1 MKAIIL
7 AAGYATR
14 MYPLTKDK
22 PKALLPIGGKVMLD
36 YLMDEVATIRE
47 IDTVYIVTNSRFAG
61 QFSAWAEEA
70 AARYPRLKLDVLDD
84 GTDSNE
90 NRLGAVG
97 DMRFVLDHRPVD
109 DDLLVA
115 ASDNFF
121 TFPLKDMVDDFRAHG
136 RDTLLGQHLGWVED
150 LKRFAVA
157 TLDENARVT
166 ALVEKPQQP
175 PTDIGI
181 YALYLYKR
189 ETVPLIYQLSGRGQP
204 ARRPRPLPRMALQAQ
219 GSGRVPL
226 RGRVHR
232 HRHPA
237 GVQGDLR
244 ALRQKIKWRASF
256 PIAEGTRFFR
266 AQFSRS
272 IFFTARKSAST
283 SSNVVSCPT
292 LARTAPR
299 SSVPRKRCAPGAQ
312 CSPPRTAM
320 PSRAR

>member
-97 DMRFVLDHRPVD
+97 DIRFVLDHRPVD

-121 TFPLKDMVDDFRAHG
+121 TFPLKNMVD
-136 RDTLLGQHLGWVED
+136 D
-150 LKRFAVA
+150 LKRFALA

-175 PTDIGI
+175 PTDVGI

-189 ETVPLIYQLSGRGQP
+189 ETVPLIYQYL
-204 ARRPRPLPRMALQAQ
+204 
-219 GSGRVPL
+219 
-226 RGRVHR
+226 
-232 HRHPA
+232 
-237 GVQGDLR
+237 D
-244 ALRQKIKWRASF
+244 
-256 PIAEGTRFFR
+256 EG
-266 AQFSRS
+266 
-272 IFFTARKSAST
+272 
-283 SSNVVSCPT
+283 NP
-292 LARTAPR
+292 PD
-299 SSVPRKRCAPGAQ
+299 APGHFPEWLYRRKEVGVYLFEGECIDIGTPQAYKEVCERFAQ
-312 CSPPRTAM
+312 K
-320 PSRAR
+320 